1 MVCLPRMKPN
11 CVDGSTPPSISSNQ
25 SQLPKPTQ
33 RQVGVAGAAVSAL
46 RAAKG
51 MHDAMPKELLEEMGV
66 QKGDKLS
73 VQRRED
79 GWRMS
84 TYNADFETQMDVA
97 RKIMRKRRNLLRA
110 LAKA

>member
-1 MVCLPRMKPN
+1 MELKIIAIGN
-11 CVDGSTPPSISSNQ
+11 
-25 SQLPKPTQ
+25 SQ
-33 RQVGVAGAAVSAL
+33 GVIL
-46 RAAKG
+46 
-51 MHDAMPKELLEEMGV
+51 PKELLEEMGV

-97 RKIMRKRRNLLRA
+97 RNIMKKRRNLLRA